1 MPYETGSMK
10 NSEIYS
16 QSRRID
22 PKKQDKKESKK
33 TKKHGKKHRKKKKL
47 KNMAKSIAKKS
58 MAKSM
63 RALFCFTSF
72 FGAIFR
78 GFIC

>member
-1 MPYETGSMK
+1 MMPYETGSMK

-33 TKKHGKKHRKKKKL
+33 L
-47 KNMAKSIAKKS
+47 KNMAKSIAKKKPKKHGKTHRKKS